1 MLLLAGLVAVVCFRF
16 MAKGSSFGLV
26 AGLATLLLIYPI
38 LFFISPRVTNF
49 LPGVDLLYFYQVNF
63 WQFVLLLLGIGV
75 ALGGVSSFI
84 AIRRYLKA

>member
-1 MLLLAGLVAVVCFRF
+1 
-16 MAKGSSFGLV
+16 
-26 AGLATLLLIYPI
+26 
-38 LFFISPRVTNF
+38 VTNF